1 MKTLPAI
8 ALSFGVLVLGA
19 AGYLAYQQQ
28 LPTVFVTAQTA
39 VENLAA
45 SSETVPETPTTA
57 TIFLGGDVM
66 MDRGVERRILGIGG
80 GDFSFPFQEIM
91 QATNAADLAFINFEG
106 AMSDIGADTGK
117 PYSFNFDIRA
127 INGITAAGID
137 VVSLA
142 NNHMLDWGYDA
153 LCDTYKRI
161 TAAGVAVV
169 GAGCNKAEADAPFVT
184 TLPDGTTVA
193 FLAFTE
199 FYKGAQAGEN
209 RPGLAL
215 WTKTNIQNQIQALR
229 SREDVDLIFVSVHWG
244 TEYMPTSNSFQKEW
258 GRMMIDA
265 GADVIVGH
273 HPHVRQEIEQYNGKY
288 IIYSLGNFVFD
299 QSHRPEAM
307 KGLAVEITTE
317 EGILKNLKELPIQM
331 NQNFQP
337 TIVNHE
343 NSN

>member
-1 MKTLPAI
+1 MKTLQIVAVSFLLIAI
-8 ALSFGVLVLGA
+8 GA
-19 AGYLAYQQQ
+19 AGYLLYEKRMPA
-28 LPTVFVTAQTA
+28 VFVAA
-39 VENLAA
+39 VNQNELFTSPQNEL
-45 SSETVPETPTTA
+45 PPQPTMA
-57 TIFLGGDVM
+57 TIWLAGDVM
-66 MDRGVERRILGIGG
+66 MDRGVERRILGIGN

-91 QATNAADLAFINFEG
+91 GTTSAADLAFINFEG
-106 AMSDIGADTGK
+106 AMSNLGKDGGK
-117 PYSFNFDIRA
+117 PYSFNFDVRA

-153 LCDTYKRI
+153 LCDTYQRI
-161 TAAGVAVV
+161 TTAGVGVV

-199 FYKGAQAGEN
+199 FYKGAQATET

-215 WTKTNIQNQIQALR
+215 WSKTNIQEQIAALR
-229 SREDVDLIFVSVHWG
+229 SRHDIDLILVSVHWG
-244 TEYMPTSNSFQKEW
+244 TEYAPLSNSFQKEW

-299 QSHRPEAM
+299 QSHRAEAM
-307 KGLAVEITTE
+307 KGLAVEITTQQ
-317 EGILKNLKELPIQM
+317 GAIVDFKEIPIQM
-331 NQNFQP
+331 NSNFQP
-337 TIVNHE
+337 TIAQ
-343 NSN
+343 